1 MRLFILICLFP
12 ILSYSQVKIKPSR
25 INRVVV
31 VDKDIN
37 DTTKNNKPILLNEDM
52 ELDPEYIERDFR
64 GVEEKVVRNK
74 EYIGLTDQEIY
85 YKKLKKIAIEK
96 NKRNEKN

>member
-1 MRLFILICLFP
+1 MKLFILICLLP

-25 INRVVV
+25 LDRVVV
-31 VDKDIN
+31 VDIYIN
-37 DTTKNNKPILLNEDM
+37 DTTKNNKPIILNEDM
-52 ELDPEYIERDFR
+52 ELDPEYIERDFN
-64 GVEEKVVRNK
+64 GTEEKVIRNK

-96 NKRNEKN
+96 NKKNGKN